1 MKNLLVAVLLLAAV
15 QVQAQKTLPKKT
27 PPKKTGTSA
36 SKPFKNLTDS
46 ASYAIGLSVANF
58 YKQQG
63 FKNLNTS
70 LIAKAISDV
79 QVKGGKPLMNEAQA
93 NECIMFYINPK
104 LRETITAGTTF
115 LAGNKA
121 KPGIKTTASG
131 LQYEVLTQGTGPRPA
146 VTDTVLVHYT
156 GSLPGGNVFES
167 SVTSGKPVE
176 FPLNRVIKGWTEG
189 LQLMTQGSKYKFYI
203 PYELAYGVND
213 QGPIPGGSALIFE
226 VELLTVKPAAKG

>member
-1 MKNLLVAVLLLAAV
+1 MQKLLIAALLIASV
-15 QVQAQKTLPKKT
+15 SVQAQKTTPKKAV
-27 PPKKTGTSA
+27 TSTA
-36 SKPFKNLTDS
+36 KPFKNLTDS

-63 FKNLNTS
+63 FKNLNTT
-70 LIAKAISDV
+70 LIAKAINDV
-79 QVKGGKPLMNEAQA
+79 QLKTGKPLMNEAQA
-93 NECIMFYINPK
+93 NEAIMFYINPK
-104 LRETITAGTTF
+104 LRETITAGTSF
-115 LAGNKA
+115 LATNKL

-131 LQYEVLTQGTGPRPA
+131 LQYEVLTQGTGVRPA

-156 GSLPGGNVFES
+156 GSLPSGNVFES

-189 LQLMTQGSKYKFYI
+189 LQLMPQGSKYKFYI
-203 PYELAYGVND
+203 PYNMAYGVND

-226 VELLTVKPAAKG
+226 VELLTVKASK